1 VIVVGGFN
9 TAIDKVARTTRVA
22 VGGTTRLQCVRA
34 YPGGKGLHVAQ
45 ACALL
50 GAPVRLVGLIDAAHR
65 PWFERTL
72 RARHVEFEGVEVDEP
87 IRACYAVRDDDGIV
101 TELLEPGPRV
111 SEALVADWCDRL
123 LAAVAAGGRGGGAVA
138 GASADTRVG
147 SVLSASE
154 SARAKWDAAATA
166 ATAAGAAP
174 AATPAN
180 RHVLV
185 LSGSLPAGCAPATY
199 ATVIARAAALNI
211 PVILDASGDALRH
224 GIDAGPMMIKPNRA
238 EASELLE
245 RLAPASELERT
256 PRADVAER
264 MLQRDPARAH
274 ETAPSPSA
282 EPTREGERT
291 EEETREWARHTAFAL
306 SRRGVPRVIITLGEA
321 GAVAAWDGRIATIDV
336 PPASRVAA
344 PHGVESHAR
353 ESRESSAGESI
364 VGDSPATA
372 SRVGSASAAEAS
384 PVGSG
389 DAFVG
394 GLAVG
399 LSRALSADDT
409 LRLAAACGAANA
421 CTAEPG
427 WFDARDV
434 TALLREVVVTWCL
447 LLLFVFGQ
455 AEGAQQAV
463 RVEQGTMV
471 LETYEEGPPNVNP
484 PFDLFSAKVNY
495 PYTLRDNLS
504 DRHAPARWRTLTLEN
519 EYLRCIV
526 LPDLGGHLYTCI
538 DKTNGASLFY
548 ANPSI
553 KKAAIAYRGAWSA
566 LGIEFNFPVS
576 HNWMTVSPVDFRTV
590 TRADG
595 SASVWIGN
603 IDRVYGGEWRVELTL
618 RPGEARLEQRTTLY
632 NRGARR
638 HRFYW
643 WTNAGVQVW
652 DDSRLFYP
660 MTFTASHG
668 FTHVDTWPVN
678 AQGVDL
684 SIVGNHHYGPVSQFS
699 HGSREPFMAV
709 YHPRTHAGVAH
720 YSSPLDL
727 PSKKV
732 WSWGDDADGLDWRK
746 ALSDN
751 DSAYVEVQAGLF
763 RNQETYAF
771 LQPQESIAFTEY
783 WLPLRDIDGV
793 TRVTPDAVLF
803 VERPARAAEATSRA
817 ADRSTLRIGVN
828 VTRALAGATLSVQ
841 CGDAFRANEVVSVSP
856 ARPLTKTL
864 ALTNVPADARC
875 RVDLIDAQRRTLV
888 SHTEGVFD
896 MLSKSE
902 ITLGRQASY
911 PTPAPERGTE
921 ADVLRAG
928 TRDELDGRLL
938 SAWSAYDAGLTRF
951 PDSAD
956 LHKAAGRL
964 AVHLKR
970 FDAARRHL
978 DATAAQVSNDAETHY
993 YLGLALV
1000 ALDRADLARTHF
1012 DYAQQFQ
1019 SFRAPARLALA
1030 NLAGQAGRFAD
1041 ALTLVQQAAAE
1052 SPDSIK
1058 AGWAEVALLR
1068 RAKRTTEAARRLRH
1082 WQELDPINNALRVEA
1097 TRLASGAGER
1107 SSSSAAAAASA
1118 APRERTRSAA
1128 SNADAA
1134 LWTHLAADP
1143 ERLLEVAV
1151 DYIDLGLYD
1160 DAVALLAREWTPA
1173 RSRPCAAAN
1182 APAQPKAGAPGAAR
1196 AAKAKDCEDV
1206 AEGAHSAPSREL
1218 ASATSAAA
1226 NGLAGTADV
1235 SSSAPPAF
1243 TTEPAMPSPASYPL
1257 VAYYRGYC
1265 RRKLGLSGRAD
1276 FEAASRMP
1284 TAYVFPNRPETLI
1297 VLRDALADRPED
1309 TTARFLLG
1317 SLYLSGG
1324 QVDEALRE
1332 WETVRKQNPRIP
1344 VLHRNIG
1351 LTRLHALRQAGE
1363 AAAVLREGLDV
1374 DPGNIEVYLAL
1385 DQALSVI
1392 GAPPADRAAALA
1404 RFPGASRPQADKPSE
1419 ARETPGRAPARPGEG
1434 AAIGAGAEPAVP
1446 ATLVFKLA
1454 LAYAEAGRF
1463 DEAEAAFRGR
1473 FFPREE
1479 GGLNVR
1485 EIYLEVRLLRARAAS
1500 RAAHCD
1506 EALTIVGTLT
1516 KPRPDLAFTADG
1528 LDPFVGTARFHYELG
1543 AIAAACGRQE
1553 SATTHWKQVASAK
1566 SGSPFLNI
1574 YYAYAAAQRLGDFS
1588 GGAGG
1593 ESRDKAEW
1601 TPRLQQA
1608 LADSQA
1614 LLDAGSANNV
1624 SAVRVARGGLL
1635 RALGKE
1641 DEAREQLTEALR
1653 APDRQLSHHLARLAR
1668 EDAGR

>member
-9 TAIDKVARTTRVA
+9 TAIDKVARTTRVV

-50 GAPVRLVGLIDAAHR
+50 GEAVRLVGLIDAAHR

-72 RARHVEFEGVEVDEP
+72 RARQVDFEGIEVDEP

-111 SEALVADWCDRL
+111 SEALVAEWCDRL

-147 SVLSASE
+147 SVLNASE
-154 SARAKWDAAATA
+154 SVRAKWDAAATA
-166 ATAAGAAP
+166 AGAAA

-185 LSGSLPAGCAPATY
+185 LSGSLPAGCAPETY

-256 PRADVAER
+256 PRAAVAER
-264 MLQRDPARAH
+264 MRQRDPARAH

-306 SRRGVPRVIITLGEA
+306 SRRGAPRVIITLGEA
-321 GAVAAWDGRIATIDV
+321 GAVAAWDGRIATIDL
-336 PPASRVAA
+336 PLAS

-372 SRVGSASAAEAS
+372 SRVGPASAAEAS

-421 CTAEPG
+421 RTAEPG
-427 WFDARDV
+427 WFDAHDV

-447 LLLFVFGQ
+447 LLLCVFGH

-590 TRADG
+590 THADG

-684 SIVGNHHYGPVSQFS
+684 TIVGNHHYGPVSQFS

-709 YHPRTHAGVAH
+709 YHPRTRAGVAH

-732 WSWGDDADGLDWRK
+732 WSWGDDADGRDWRK

-803 VERPARAAEATSRA
+803 VERPARTAEANSRA
-817 ADRSTLRIGVN
+817 VDRSTLRIGVN
-828 VTRALAGATLSVQ
+828 VTRALAGATLAVQ
-841 CGDAFRANEVVSVSP
+841 CGDAFRANEVVSISP

-875 RVDLIDAQRRTLV
+875 RVDLIDAQGRRTLV
-888 SHTEGVFD
+888 SRTEGVFD

-911 PTPAPERGTE
+911 PTPAPDRGTE

-938 SAWSAYDAGLTRF
+938 SAWSAYDAGLARF

-978 DATAAQVSNDAETHY
+978 DAAAAQVSNDAETHY

-1030 NLAGQAGRFAD
+1030 NLAGQAGRLDD
-1041 ALTLVQQAAAE
+1041 ALALVQQAAAE

-1097 TRLASGAGER
+1097 TRLAPG
-1107 SSSSAAAAASA
+1107 A
-1118 APRERTRSAA
+1118 AP
-1128 SNADAA
+1128 NADAT
-1134 LWTHLAADP
+1134 LWTHLPADP

-1151 DYIDLGLYD
+1151 DYINLGLYD
-1160 DAVALLAREWTPA
+1160 DAIALLD
-1173 RSRPCAAAN
+1173 RSYPN
-1182 APAQPKAGAPGAAR
+1182 
-1196 AAKAKDCEDV
+1196 V
-1206 AEGAHSAPSREL
+1206 SAS
-1218 ASATSAAA
+1218 AA
-1226 NGLAGTADV
+1226 NGA
-1235 SSSAPPAF
+1235 AF
-1243 TTEPAMPSPASYPL
+1243 AAEPGMPSPASYPL

-1276 FEAASRMP
+1276 FEAAARMP
-1284 TAYVFPNRPETLI
+1284 TTYVFPNRPETLI

-1332 WETVRKQNPRIP
+1332 WETVRRQNPRIP

-1351 LTRLHALRQAGE
+1351 LTRLHALRQADE

-1385 DQALSVI
+1385 DQALSII

-1404 RFPGASRPQADKPSE
+1404 RFPGASRPEAGKPSE

-1434 AAIGAGAEPAVP
+1434 SAIGAGAGTEPAVP
-1446 ATLVFKLA
+1446 STLVFKLA

-1500 RAAHCD
+1500 RAARCD
-1506 EALTIVGTLT
+1506 EALTIVDTLT

-1553 SATTHWKQVASAK
+1553 SAAAHWKQVASVT
-1566 SGSPFLNI
+1566 SGSPLLNA
-1574 YYAYAAAQRLGDFS
+1574 YYVYAAAQRLGDS
-1588 GGAGG
+1588 
-1593 ESRDKAEW
+1593 SSEW

-1614 LLDAGSANNV
+1614 LIDSGNANNV
-1624 SAVRVARGGLL
+1624 SAVRVARGLLL

>member
-9 TAIDKVARTTRVA
+9 TAIDKVARTTHVT
-22 VGGTTRLQCVRA
+22 VGGTTRLQCVQA

-50 GAPVRLVGLIDAAHR
+50 GESVRLVGLIDAAHR
-65 PWFERTL
+65 PWFEQTL
-72 RARHVEFEGVEVDEP
+72 RARRVEFDGIEVDEP
-87 IRACYAVRDDDGIV
+87 IRACYAIRDEDGIV
-101 TELLEPGPRV
+101 SELLEPGPRV
-111 SEALVADWCDRL
+111 SEAQVAEWCDRL
-123 LAAVAAGGRGGGAVA
+123 IAAAAAAADAGRQLDTLADAGPRTAVDAAAVA
-138 GASADTRVG
+138 GAVNASA
-147 SVLSASE
+147 
-154 SARAKWDAAATA
+154 ARDAREQDRRT
-166 ATAAGAAP
+166 
-174 AATPAN
+174 
-180 RHVLV
+180 VIV
-185 LSGSLPAGCAPATY
+185 LSGSLPAGCSPSIY
-199 ATVIARAAALNI
+199 ATLIARAAALSI
-211 PVILDASGDALRH
+211 PVILDASGDALRC
-224 GIDAGPMMIKPNRA
+224 GIEAGPTMIKPNRA

-245 RLAPASELERT
+245 RRGPDMGKASAREPEPA
-256 PRADVAER
+256 A
-264 MLQRDPARAH
+264 ARAM
-274 ETAPSPSA
+274 P
-282 EPTREGERT
+282 REQSHV
-291 EEETREWARHTAFAL
+291 REWARESALAL
-306 SRRGVPRVIITLGEA
+306 SRRGVPRVIVTLGEA
-321 GAVAAWDGRIATIDV
+321 GAAVAWDGRAATIDV
-336 PPASRVAA
+336 PIRCEREAVRSLAHDSGNIGAA
-344 PHGVESHAR
+344 QV
-353 ESRESSAGESI
+353 SAGE
-364 VGDSPATA
+364 P
-372 SRVGSASAAEAS
+372 SA
-384 PVGSG
+384 VGSG

-399 LSRALSADDT
+399 LSRDLSADDT

-421 CTAEPG
+421 RTPEPG
-427 WFDARDV
+427 WFDPRDV
-434 TALLREVVVTWCL
+434 STLLRDIVITWCL
-447 LLLFVFGQ
+447 LLLFALGQ
-455 AEGAQQAV
+455 AEGAQRDDSPRSTRAGVGGRAEAGRAV
-463 RVEQGTMV
+463 RVEQGTM
-471 LETYEEGPPNVNP
+471 LIETYEEGPPNVNP

-495 PYTLRDNLS
+495 PYALRDNLS

-590 TRADG
+590 THADG

-668 FTHVDTWPVN
+668 FTNVDTWPVN
-678 AQGVDL
+678 ARGVDV
-684 SIVGNHHYGPVSQFS
+684 SIVGNHHYGPVSEFS

-709 YHPRTHAGVAH
+709 YHPRTRAGVAH

-751 DSAYVEVQAGLF
+751 GSAYVEVQAGLF

-783 WLPLRDIDGV
+783 WLPLRDIGGV

-803 VERPARAAEATSRA
+803 VERTARADAGSQG
-817 ADRSTLRIGVN
+817 DRSTLRVGVN
-828 VTRALAGATLSVQ
+828 VTRALAGATLTVT
-841 CGDAFRANEVVSVSP
+841 CGDGAAFRASEVVSVSP
-856 ARPLTKTL
+856 ARPLMKTF
-864 ALTNVPADARC
+864 ARVPVESAC
-875 RVDLIDAQRRTLV
+875 RVELIDVRRRTLV

-896 MLSKSE
+896 ILPKSE

-911 PTPAPERGTE
+911 PAPSPERGTE
-921 ADVLRAG
+921 ADVLRGA

-938 SAWSAYDAGLTRF
+938 GAWSAYETGLTRF

-978 DATAAQVSNDAETHY
+978 EAAAAQVSNDAETHY

-1012 DYAQQFQ
+1012 EYAQQFQ
-1019 SFRAPARLALA
+1019 AFRAPARLALA
-1030 NLAGQAGRFAD
+1030 NLAGQAGRFDD
-1041 ALTLVQQAAAE
+1041 ALTLAQQTAAE
-1052 SPDSIK
+1052 YPDSIK
-1058 AGWAEVALLR
+1058 AGWTEVALLR
-1068 RAKRTTEAARRLRH
+1068 RAKRTTAAARRLRH
-1082 WQELDPINNALRVEA
+1082 WQELDPLNNALRVEA
-1097 TRLASGAGER
+1097 TRLGL
-1107 SSSSAAAAASA
+1107 
-1118 APRERTRSAA
+1118 
-1128 SNADAA
+1128 ADAT
-1134 LWTHLAADP
+1134 LWAHLAADP

-1151 DYIDLGLYD
+1151 DYMNLGLYD
-1160 DAVALLAREWTPA
+1160 DAVALLD
-1173 RSRPCAAAN
+1173 RSYPD
-1182 APAQPKAGAPGAAR
+1182 PGL
-1196 AAKAKDCEDV
+1196 
-1206 AEGAHSAPSREL
+1206 SASV
-1218 ASATSAAA
+1218 A
-1226 NGLAGTADV
+1226 NGAVFA
-1235 SSSAPPAF
+1235 
-1243 TTEPAMPSPASYPL
+1243 TEPAMPSPASYPL
-1257 VAYYRGYC
+1257 AAYYRGYC
-1265 RRKLGLSGRAD
+1265 RRRLGQSGRAD
-1276 FEAASRMP
+1276 FEAAGRMP
-1284 TAYVFPNRPETLI
+1284 TTYVFPNRPETLT

-1309 TTARFLLG
+1309 ATARFLLG

-1332 WETVRKQNPRIP
+1332 WEAVRKVNPRIP

-1351 LTRLHALRQAGE
+1351 LTRLHALNQADE

-1404 RFPGASRPQADKPSE
+1404 RFPGASRATASTQPE
-1419 ARETPGRAPARPGEG
+1419 ATATPRGSLERAPTSTPTPAPTPASASASAKTDATTRVDD
-1434 AAIGAGAEPAVP
+1434 AAVP
-1446 ATLVFKLA
+1446 STLVFKLA

-1479 GGLNVR
+1479 GGVNVR
-1485 EIYLEVRLLRARAAS
+1485 EVYLDVRLLRARTAS
-1500 RAAHCD
+1500 HSAHCD
-1506 EALTIVGTLT
+1506 DALAIVDTLT
-1516 KPRPDLAFTADG
+1516 KPQSELAFTADG
-1528 LDPFVGTARFHYELG
+1528 LEPFVSTARFHYELG

-1553 SATTHWKQVASAK
+1553 SATAHWTQVAGVK
-1566 SGSPFLNI
+1566 SGSPFMNTG
-1574 YYAYAAAQRLGDFS
+1574 YAWAAAQRLGD
-1588 GGAGG
+1588 
-1593 ESRDKAEW
+1593 KADW
-1601 TPRLQQA
+1601 TPRLRQA

-1614 LLDAGSANNV
+1614 LLDAGGTNNV
-1624 SAVRVARGGLL
+1624 SAVRVAQALLL
-1635 RALGKE
+1635 RALGQE
-1641 DEAREQLTEALR
+1641 DEARETLTEALR
-1653 APDRQLSHHLARLAR
+1653 APERQLSHHLARLAR